1 MKILAR
7 RTVITIAIAVL
18 IGVAGTATAGGTH
31 SSKTAAPNM
40 NLVVGNLL
48 ELTGVASF
56 LGPPF
61 ERAGVVGQNAVN
73 AALTKAGLPMQV
85 KVIPADTQADA
96 QAALLA
102 ARSLADRGASCLVG
116 PASTFESLSIANGL
130 SRRRHI
136 VLMPQATG
144 TTSDIRDGRTVLRPV
159 PNAQETAIA
168 AVHMGQ
174 LVLGGAKGKTIS
186 IGAFNEPYGTDLAH
200 YFAQAWKA
208 LGGKIEGPVIFDPQ
222 ATSLDSEA
230 SKIVSGNPDGYWIIG
245 DPAVFARLVQSLL
258 RTGQFTPSKLLLPDL
273 LAFPTVPSNI
283 PKQAVEG
290 AHAVNGAVATNTP
303 TYRAYEKA
311 FKAAGGGPELAFDPV
326 ITDSVIG
333 CALAAAAAHST
344 NPAAV
349 ESHILKVSDP
359 PGTKYTFLTLAA
371 AFKAAWAGKDINY
384 QGISSIF
391 DFNHTGDSSQS
402 LFQIDH
408 YKNGKL
414 ITGPYTRG

>member
-1 MKILAR
+1 
-7 RTVITIAIAVL
+7 
-18 IGVAGTATAGGTH
+18 
-31 SSKTAAPNM
+31 
-40 NLVVGNLL
+40 
-48 ELTGVASF
+48 
-56 LGPPF
+56 
-61 ERAGVVGQNAVN
+61 
-73 AALTKAGLPMQV
+73 
-85 KVIPADTQADA
+85 
-96 QAALLA
+96 
-102 ARSLADRGASCLVG
+102 
-116 PASTFESLSIANGL
+116 
-130 SRRRHI
+130 
-136 VLMPQATG
+136 
-144 TTSDIRDGRTVLRPV
+144 
-159 PNAQETAIA
+159 
-168 AVHMGQ
+168 MGQ

-258 RTGQFTPSKLLLPDL
+258 RTGSAHPASCCSPTSSLSPPFRATSPSRRSKGPTRSTALLR
-273 LAFPTVPSNI
+273 PTHRPIVLTRRPSR
-283 PKQAVEG
+283 P
-290 AHAVNGAVATNTP
+290 
-303 TYRAYEKA
+303 
-311 FKAAGGGPELAFDPV
+311 AGGGPELAFDPV